1 VSQFVRLCQLNY
13 LSFLLELVRSKT
25 RRMPMVLETLL
36 VLLVLGAVVATVLSL
51 FVVRSK
57 KHQPEESSKPDAD
70 NPQWDDK

>member
-1 VSQFVRLCQLNY
+1 
-13 LSFLLELVRSKT
+13 
-25 RRMPMVLETLL
+25 MVLEILL

-70 NPQWDDK
+70 NPQWDGE

>member
-1 VSQFVRLCQLNY
+1 ML
-13 LSFLLELVRSKT
+13 
-25 RRMPMVLETLL
+25 LETLL

-57 KHQPEESSKPDAD
+57 KHQPENNIKPDAD